1 MAKIIFCGD
10 RNWAD
15 RGWIIQVMS
24 TLKENLKKFVVIEGE
39 AKGADAMSC
48 GVAVNILEL
57 PIKRFPANWNEYG
70 RAAGPIRNRQMLD
83 EGKAD
88 AVVAFHLNLAE
99 SRGTADMVAAARKRG
114 LPVWVCTD
122 GSDALAEFIIRVRRL
137 VKDGVNAQ

>member
-10 RNWAD
+10 RNWID

-39 AKGADAMSC
+39 AKGVDAMSRS
-48 GVAVNILEL
+48 VALDICEL
-57 PIKRFPANWNEYG
+57 PVKRFPAKWG
-70 RAAGPIRNRQMLD
+70 QHKLAAGPIRNRQMLD

-88 AVVAFHLNLAE
+88 AVVAFHLNLDE
-99 SRGTADMVAAARKRG
+99 SKGTADMVREARNRG

-122 GSDALAEFIIRVRRL
+122 GPDALAEFIIRVRRL